1 MARRKS
7 INKITEELTDSVKAI
22 IGKEPNI
29 GLKMQISATA
39 KQIFMVDKL
48 FDEIS
53 KDGFQMETTMIG
65 STGQNKVTVS
75 PLLQMFNSYQ
85 ANLMKQLES
94 LGLNY
99 NATPSKM
106 TDRVSVEE
114 TKSDPLGKMLASI
127 KDGQESELI

>member
-1 MARRKS
+1 
-7 INKITEELTDSVKAI
+7 
-22 IGKEPNI
+22 
-29 GLKMQISATA
+29 MQISATA

>member
-22 IGKEPNI
+22 IGKEPTI

-75 PLLQMFNSYQ
+75 PLLQMFNSDQ

-127 KDGQESELI
+127 KEGQESELI

>member
-53 KDGFQMETTMIG
+53 KDGFQMETTQHG
-65 STGQNKVTVS
+65 SEQGDSESAAPDVQQLSGQ
-75 PLLQMFNSYQ
+75 P
-85 ANLMKQLES
+85 
-94 LGLNY
+94 
-99 NATPSKM
+99 
-106 TDRVSVEE
+106 DE
-114 TKSDPLGKMLASI
+114 TAGKPR
-127 KDGQESELI
+127 SEL

>member
-22 IGKEPNI
+22 IDKEPNI

-106 TDRVSVEE
+106 TDRVSVE
-114 TKSDPLGKMLASI
+114 TSKADPLGKMLASI
-127 KDGQESELI
+127 KEGQESELI

>member
-114 TKSDPLGKMLASI
+114 TKADPLGKMLASL
-127 KDGQESELI
+127 KEGKESELI